1 MKDEFPSGCG
11 CVNIFLDAFKPYL
24 SVVKFGDGFN
34 EVFEGAVYNSELFG
48 HGLSEGQAEGWHA
61 IKGANAC

>member
-1 MKDEFPSGCG
+1 MQNRLLPSG
-11 CVNIFLDAFKPYL
+11 L
-24 SVVKFGDGFN
+24 
-34 EVFEGAVYNSELFG
+34 YNSELFG